1 MQKAQKR
8 FETNH
13 QRKALDEDLHGLAQH
28 FSFPVPNLPGDKSL
42 IEDFLA
48 DLGVLLRKESKL
60 ISSNLHYLYI
70 GPILFHLVILREY
83 LHKLPNNDHVIFQ
96 LVQQNRVHR
105 IWTSHK
111 QALAACH
118 GEEDSSSTSPLRYA
132 PSPLLYRLSVIND
145 TDIIIS
151 NDEILVAI
159 QSPEAVDWTSGTA
172 LSGGP
177 RKPRRYTPPYI
188 QPTVPPPRP
197 KRQLVDKKVV
207 HFENRPAGTG
217 SGPGRIMGSEQDIG
231 EGVYIAGNLLKDCQ
245 SVNRIPLGTVVDN
258 GEGHTV
264 LRWRK
269 RAQKS

>member
-1 MQKAQKR
+1 MQKVQKR

-13 QRKALDEDLHGLAQH
+13 QQKALDEDLHGLAQH
-28 FSFPVPNLPGDKSL
+28 FSFPVPNLPGDESL

-48 DLGVLLRKESKL
+48 DLGVLLCKESKL
-60 ISSNLHYLYI
+60 VSSNLCYLYI
-70 GPILFHLVILREY
+70 GPILFRLVILREY
-83 LHKLPNNDHVIFQ
+83 LHKLPDNDHVIFQ

-105 IWTSHK
+105 IWTSHE

-118 GEEDSSSTSPLRYA
+118 GEEDSSSTSPLRYT

-177 RKPRRYTPPYI
+177 RKPWRYTPPHI
-188 QPTVPPPRP
+188 QPTVPPLRP
-197 KRQLVDKKVV
+197 KR
-207 HFENRPAGTG
+207 
-217 SGPGRIMGSEQDIG
+217 
-231 EGVYIAGNLLKDCQ
+231 
-245 SVNRIPLGTVVDN
+245 
-258 GEGHTV
+258 
-264 LRWRK
+264 
-269 RAQKS
+269 